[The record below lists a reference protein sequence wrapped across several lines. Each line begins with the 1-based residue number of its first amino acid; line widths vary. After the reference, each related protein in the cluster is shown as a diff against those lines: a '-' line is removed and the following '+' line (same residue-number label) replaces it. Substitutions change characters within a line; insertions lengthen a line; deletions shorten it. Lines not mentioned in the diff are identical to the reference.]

1 MKKFH
6 RCRVLFEILEGFL
19 SVVGSIRLFV
29 RYLKE
34 QKKNE
39 HGRNTSLEASI
50 GMRDLNKRLAKNLKT
65 RTMTENR

>member
-1 MKKFH
+1 MFH

-29 RYLKE
+29 RCLKE
-34 QKKNE
+34 QKKKE
-39 HGRNTSLEASI
+39 HGRNTSLETSI
-50 GMRDLNKRLAKNLKT
+50 GMRDLNKRLAKNLET

>member
-1 MKKFH
+1 MKMFH

-29 RYLKE
+29 RCLKE
-34 QKKNE
+34 QKKKE

>member
-1 MKKFH
+1 MKMFH

-19 SVVGSIRLFV
+19 SVVGSIRLLV

-50 GMRDLNKRLAKNLKT
+50 GMRF
-65 RTMTENR
+65 E